1 MADYRAAAGLC
12 HAQANALLRSPAH
25 WLARYGPDALE
36 PAASKAQRLGAA
48 LHTLVLEPQQF
59 EARYC
64 SKDARPARPTV
75 ASLRALAEQRGLQ
88 LPRAIR
94 KAELEAL
101 LAQEAPAPD
110 PRITLS
116 ADEHKQLQAMAEA
129 LRCHPLTSAWFTPE
143 PTDAGDGQAVSL
155 FVQHPLA
162 DGGVV
167 PLKGRLDRLILDPSR
182 QCALILDLKS
192 CCAATAHE
200 FAAAAVS
207 CGYDL
212 QASWSRHLVQCLHPG
227 LAVEVLMIA
236 IEKQAPHGIAIYRAS
251 EAMLAS
257 GQQKMAL
264 AIERFCNG
272 QRSGQWPGYQPLIS
286 DLQHPAWSRR

>member
-1 MADYRAAAGLC
+1 MADYRAAPGLC

-25 WLARYGPDALE
+25 WLARYGPGAE
-36 PAASKAQRLGAA
+36 SPAASKAQRLGAA
-48 LHTLVLEPQQF
+48 LHTLMLEPQQF

-64 SKDARPARPTV
+64 SKDARPARPSV
-75 ASLRALAEQRGLQ
+75 ASLR
-88 LPRAIR
+88 
-94 KAELEAL
+94 
-101 LAQEAPAPD
+101 
-110 PRITLS
+110 
-116 ADEHKQLQAMAEA
+116 AMAEA

-143 PTDAGDGQAVSL
+143 PTDAGDGHAVSL
-155 FVQHPLA
+155 FVQQPLA

-192 CCAATAHE
+192 FCAATAHE

-212 QASWSRHLVQCLHPG
+212 QASWSRHLVQHLHPG

-251 EAMLAS
+251 DAMLAS

-264 AIERFCNG
+264 AIERFCHY

-286 DLQHPAWSRR
+286 DLQHPAWTRR